1 MPENNE
7 QNTHPKP
14 EDVYT
19 SEQLFEA
26 LEKENGLE
34 TLDSEK
40 LRKTPPYVIASFLN
54 RLSADDCRIVLRK
67 IPDLDASAILSEM
80 DADASAEIVAAM
92 REWRALK
99 ILEEFDPDD
108 AADVISELDEPDR
121 IRLLS
126 KLPPEKQKALRAL
139 LKYGSDTAGGIMTP
153 NFVSVKEDMT
163 VDEVIKYMR
172 KIRDEIDRVTYI
184 YIVDDKRKLKGV
196 LSIRELII
204 ANPHQ
209 KIKTIM
215 TTDLKGVCSVNEDKE
230 KVALTMAELNLYD
243 LPVVDEEGRLLG
255 IVEHDDVLDIVQ
267 SEATED
273 LQKMVGAGGDEGIY
287 DSITYSIQRR
297 GPWLIV
303 NLFTAFVA
311 ALVISH
317 FQDKIA
323 QLAYLAV
330 FMPVIVSLGGNTGSQ
345 ALAVAV
351 RSLALGEIK
360 TIDDF
365 RICMKEG
372 LKGILI
378 GLMIGILGG
387 IMSYL
392 ISHQAKLS
400 ILVFA
405 AIVLN
410 MGIGGTLGALIPI
423 TLKRLKLDPAQSS
436 SIFLTGITDACGFLI
451 FLSLGA
457 WLLF

>member
-1 MPENNE
+1 MPGNKEH
-7 QNTHPKP
+7 NTNHIA
-14 EDVYT
+14 EDIYT
-19 SEQLFEA
+19 LEELFEA
-26 LEKENGLE
+26 LENGLE

-40 LRKTPPYVIASFLN
+40 LRKTPPHVIASFLN
-54 RLSADDCRIVLRK
+54 RISVDDCRIVLRK
-67 IPDLDASAILSEM
+67 IPDLDASAILAEM
-80 DADASAEIVAAM
+80 DADTSAEIVGAM
-92 REWRALK
+92 KEWRALK

-153 NFVSVKEDMT
+153 NFVSIKEEMT

-172 KIRDEIDRVTYI
+172 KIRDEIDRVTYL
-184 YIVDDKRKLKGV
+184 YVVDDKKKLKGV
-196 LSIRELII
+196 LSVRELII

-209 KIKTIM
+209 KIKEIM
-215 TTDLKGVCSVNEDKE
+215 NTDLKGVCSVNEDKE

-287 DSITYSIQRR
+287 DSISYSIQRR

-303 NLFTAFVA
+303 NLLTAFVA
-311 ALVISH
+311 ALIIAS

-323 QLAYLAV
+323 HLALLAV
-330 FMPVIVSLGGNTGSQ
+330 FMPVVVSLGGNTGSQ

-360 TIDDF
+360 TTDDF
-365 RICMKEG
+365 RICIKEG
-372 LKGILI
+372 LKGIVN
-378 GLMIGILGG
+378 GLMIGLIGG
-387 IMSYL
+387 LMAYL
-392 ISHQAKLS
+392 ISHLPKLS
-400 ILVFA
+400 ILVSIS
-405 AIVLN
+405 IVLN
-410 MGIGGTLGALIPI
+410 MGIGGTIGALIPL
-423 TLKRLKLDPAQSS
+423 TLKRLNLDPAQSS
-436 SIFLTGITDACGFLI
+436 SIFLTSTTDACGFLI

>member
-1 MPENNE
+1 MSSNKEH
-7 QNTHPKP
+7 NTGHLA
-14 EDVYT
+14 EDSYT
-19 SEQLFEA
+19 LEELFEA
-26 LEKENGLE
+26 LENGLE
-34 TLDSEK
+34 TLGSEK
-40 LRKTPPYVIASFLN
+40 LKKTSPHVIASFLN

-67 IPDLDASAILSEM
+67 IPDLDASAILAEM
-80 DADASAEIVAAM
+80 DAYTSAEIVGAM
-92 REWRALK
+92 KEWRALK

-126 KLPPEKQKALRAL
+126 KLPPEKQKALRTL
-139 LKYGSDTAGGIMTP
+139 LKYDSDTAGGIMTP
-153 NFVSVKEDMT
+153 NFVSVKEEMT
-163 VDEVIKYMR
+163 IDEVIKYMR
-172 KIRDEIDRVTYI
+172 KIGDEIDRVTYI
-184 YIVDDKRKLKGV
+184 YVVDDKKKLKGV

-209 KIKTIM
+209 KIKEIM
-215 TTDLKGVCSVNEDKE
+215 TTDIKGVCSVNEDKE

-273 LQKMVGAGGDEGIY
+273 LQKMVGAGGDESIY
-287 DSITYSIQRR
+287 DSISYSIQRR

-311 ALVISH
+311 ALIIAS

-323 QLAYLAV
+323 KQPLLAV
-330 FMPVIVSLGGNTGSQ
+330 FMPVVVSLGGNTGFQ
-345 ALAVAV
+345 ALAVAI

-360 TIDDF
+360 TMDDF
-365 RICMKEG
+365 RICIKEG
-372 LKGILI
+372 LKGIFN
-378 GLMIGILGG
+378 GLMIGLIGG
-387 IMSYL
+387 TMAYL
-392 ISHQAKLS
+392 ISHS
-400 ILVFA
+400 FEISMLVFI

-410 MGIGGTLGALIPI
+410 MGIGGIIGALIPL
-423 TLKRLKLDPAQSS
+423 TLKRLDLDPAQSS
-436 SIFLTGITDACGFLI
+436 SIFLTSTTDACGFLI